1 MSCSVFIFC
10 LSSDIPPSGEPVS
23 KSSRSKVTTRFPKL
37 SRSHPR
43 EPRSLEPQSGDLWPF
58 SWVLTMGSTYF
69 KLFCDSFLAYI
80 YNLSSWS
87 DYSCI
92 NLHPEKR
99 HSLPRVISWLTTLEG
114 SNHFLK
120 RIRGLFTRAQQ
131 RDRHFLCFIKLH
143 CTNSPLFLWSPSV
156 TMNSLSVLC
165 CPFFH
170 VQFSVPETHGLHVKT
185 IFFSLKEPL
194 WLSLLNMSEGCA

>member
-1 MSCSVFIFC
+1 M
-10 LSSDIPPSGEPVS
+10 LE
-23 KSSRSKVTTRFPKL
+23 VTTQQFTYNKWAVL
-37 SRSHPR
+37 CLFFVSLVISHPLESQWAKAVTR
-43 EPRSLEPQSGDLWPF
+43 RWPLASPNCPAATQGSPGAWSLRVVTSDPSPEFSLWAAR
-58 SWVLTMGSTYF
+58 TF

-80 YNLSSWS
+80 YNLSSWR

-92 NLHPEKR
+92 NLNPEKR

-120 RIRGLFTRAQQ
+120 RIRGLFMRAQQ
-131 RDRHFLCFIKLH
+131 TDRHFLCFVKLH

-156 TMNSLSVLC
+156 TMNSLFVLC

-170 VQFSVPETHGLHVKT
+170 VQFSVPDMGFMSRQ
-185 IFFSLKEPL
+185 FFFP
-194 WLSLLNMSEGCA
+194 